1 MYISVFQRRIP
12 SKMKRCR
19 QINACTSEQQ
29 CLFRSCS
36 LLASLLLSTP
46 APENNPERAGDED
59 RGIAATGKTD
69 EQCKGEVLRRVAAEI
84 IQRKGRKEYRAHR
97 IEGTRQR
104 LEDTAVHQFVDIPA
118 AAEMQLQILTD
129 TVKDNDRII
138 DGITNDR
145 QKRRN
150 KGRIQLLLQQ

>member
-1 MYISVFQRRIP
+1 MVQAIQRLHHEETTLF
-12 SKMKRCR
+12 SGCR
-19 QINACTSEQQ
+19 
-29 CLFRSCS
+29 
-36 LLASLLLSTP
+36 LLAGPLFLTP
-46 APENNPERAGDED
+46 APEGNPERTGNED
-59 RGIAATGKTD
+59 GRIAAAGETNQQRKGK
-69 EQCKGEVLRRVAAEI
+69 VLRRVAAEI

-97 IEGTRQR
+97 IDGTRQR